1 MFVFCQVLHLAALGL
16 AQTLSSS
23 SAITSVSLSSVS
35 QQTSTI
41 SSSPISSAQ
50 APNSTS
56 TSADLSNSTQIPS
69 SNDTS
74 IDNTNAQWSIFSPE
88 LSLPEAV
95 FHAPTFDEPTY
106 EITYPLGDLIVSGLR
121 PLVMAYYCGWLVDT
135 LPPEKIDYSRYD
147 IIDYAFVILDANYN
161 LDFAGMDT
169 DILKRLVTCAHQ
181 HGTKVKVSIGGW
193 TGSAHFSS
201 AVSNAKN
208 RLQVVQNIVDLY
220 RQFNLDGIDIDWEY
234 PGRQAN
240 PGNEVNP
247 ADSANYLELLRLLRS
262 ALPLKA
268 KITAAATPV
277 PFAGSDGEPMDDV
290 SAFAEVLDWVLIMN
304 YDTWGTTSNPG
315 PNAPLYDACKNSTL
329 PASSA
334 AAGFNAWTKAGFP
347 AHRLVLGLPS
357 YGYISRTSTTHLRSR
372 AKQTSLTFRQES
384 DSDQSPS
391 EDTDVDAAASRA
403 NIQLKSDE
411 DNKDQG
417 TISLRSMLKQGALV
431 ITKDKKEVTGAGG
444 FTVHWDDC
452 SGTPYLRSSRTKQ
465 VVPFDNARS
474 IGMKASFVRQT
485 EMRGVNFWDLQGD
498 MVGSVLVNAARK
510 ALGRSI

>member
-1 MFVFCQVLHLAALGL
+1 MFVFCQVLHLVALGL

-23 SAITSVSLSSVS
+23 SAITSISLSSVS
-35 QQTSTI
+35 QQSSTI
-41 SSSPISSAQ
+41 PSSPVSSTQ
-50 APNSTS
+50 SSNSDS
-56 TSADLSNSTQIPS
+56 TSADPSNSTQIPG

-74 IDNTNAQWSIFSPE
+74 IDNVNAQWSIFSPE
-88 LSLPEAV
+88 LSLPQPEVV
-95 FHAPTFDEPTY
+95 FHAPTFEFTD
-106 EITYPLGDLIVSGLR
+106 PLGDDLTVSGLR

-161 LDFAGMDT
+161 LDFAGMDS
-169 DILKRLVTCAHQ
+169 DVLKRLVTCAHQ

-201 AVSNAKN
+201 AVSDAKN

-220 RQFNLDGIDIDWEY
+220 RRFNLDGIDIDWEY

-240 PGNEVNP
+240 PGNEVNR
-247 ADSANYLELLRLLRS
+247 ADSANYLEFLRLLRS
-262 ALPLKA
+262 ALPSKA

-277 PFAGSDGEPMDDV
+277 TFAGLDGEPMDDV
-290 SAFAEVLDWVLIMN
+290 SAFAKVLDWVLIMN

-315 PNAPLYDACKNSTL
+315 PNAPLYDACKNSTQ

-347 AHRLVLGLPS
+347 ARQLVLGLPS

-384 DSDQSPS
+384 GLDQSPS
-391 EDTDVDAAASRA
+391 ELTDVGAAASRT
-403 NIQLKSDE
+403 NIQLKSDD

-417 TISLRSMLKQGALV
+417 TISLRSMLKQGALA
-431 ITKDKKEVTGAGG
+431 ITKDKKEVIGAGG
-444 FTVHWDDC
+444 FTVYWDDC
-452 SGTPYLRSSRTKQ
+452 SGTPYLRSSGAKQ
-465 VVPFDNARS
+465 VVPFDTARS